1 MSFPS
6 AALPRAHQI
15 WSSSGTGRTFK
26 KLEEKRFNT
35 KTDLAVQREEP
46 GEHFHG
52 RPVHE
57 RSCLPYPGRDQHPK
71 LHQYDQCSLI
81 ILMFLFIASIIPIII
96 NWHHHGDLQDHL
108 SSGSRVQTIMIIAT
122 IPIMIPITIP
132 ITISIT
138 STRIICRYVGW
149 V

>member
-26 KLEEKRFNT
+26 KLAKLFQQYNPPCSSGTGRTLKKLEEKSFNT
-35 KTDLAVQREEP
+35 KTNLAVQREEP

-71 LHQYDQCSLI
+71 LHQYDQ
-81 ILMFLFIASIIPIII
+81 
-96 NWHHHGDLQDHL
+96 
-108 SSGSRVQTIMIIAT
+108 
-122 IPIMIPITIP
+122 
-132 ITISIT
+132 
-138 STRIICRYVGW
+138 
-149 V
+149 